1 VPGRCQMNT
10 APHILCVNPWIHDFA
25 AYDFWARPLG
35 LLYLAGLLR
44 ASGCRVSYIDCLDR
58 FHPRQPQPHPG
69 ARDGRGPY
77 RKTVIAK
84 PQGLEGVPRRYSRY
98 GIDPEWFV
106 KDLQAAGRPDLVL
119 VTALMT
125 YWYPGAAETIER
137 IRSVYPDVPL
147 VLGGVY
153 AALNPDHARHCMDAD
168 EIVAGPGETTV
179 FHLVEKY
186 TGRAVTPVCD
196 PADMDAMP
204 YPVFDLQ
211 HEIPYVPVLTSR
223 GCPFS
228 CDYCASRLLEP
239 GYRRRDPGRVFE
251 EIRHWHTT
259 WGVRDFAFYDDALL
273 VDAENHADVLFS
285 MIRDSGMEVRLHT
298 PNALHVRNITHKT
311 AHLMRAAGMTTVRLG
326 VETADFEDRDMD
338 RKIGEAE
345 FFQAAAYLQEAGFD
359 SRELGAYLLAG
370 LPGQDPA
377 SVESSIDIVR
387 SAGISPIIAYY
398 SPIYGT
404 KMWDAARAASR
415 YDLESD
421 PVFTNNAVMPC
432 QRQFSWELVTRL
444 KRRIAA

>member
-1 VPGRCQMNT
+1 MNT

-58 FHPRQPQPHPG
+58 FHPRQPQPDPG
-69 ARDGRGPY
+69 ARNGRGPY
-77 RKTVIAK
+77 RKAPIAK
-84 PQGLEGVPRRYSRY
+84 PAGLEDVPRRYSRY

-106 KDLQAAGRPDLVL
+106 KDLQSAGRPDLVL

-125 YWYPGAAETIER
+125 YWYPGAAETISAV
-137 IRSVYPDVPL
+137 RSVYPDVPL

-153 AALNPDHARHCMDAD
+153 AALNPVHAGKCMDAD

-179 FHLVEKY
+179 FHQVEKY
-186 TGRAVTPVCD
+186 TGRTVTPVCD
-196 PADMDAMP
+196 PADMDALP
-204 YPVFDLQ
+204 YPAFDLQ
-211 HEIPYVPVLTSR
+211 HGIPYVPVLTSR

-228 CDYCASRLLEP
+228 CDYCASGLLEP
-239 GYRRRDPGRVFE
+239 RHRRRDPWRVFE
-251 EIRHWHTT
+251 EIRYWHGSY
-259 WGVRDFAFYDDALL
+259 GVRDFAFYDDALL

-285 MIRDSGMEVRLHT
+285 MIRDSGLEVRLHT
-298 PNALHVRNITHKT
+298 PNALHVRNITYNT
-311 AHLMRAAGMTTVRLG
+311 ARLMHAAGMTTVRLG
-326 VETADFEDRDMD
+326 VETADFEGRDMD
-338 RKIGEAE
+338 RKIGETE
-345 FFQAAAYLQEAGFD
+345 FFRAAAYLQESGFD
-359 SRELGAYLLAG
+359 SRQLGAYLLAG

-377 SVESSIDIVR
+377 SVESSIDIVK

-398 SPIYGT
+398 SPIAGT
-404 KMWDAARAASR
+404 KMWDAAKAASR

-432 QRQFSWELVTRL
+432 RRQFSWELVTRL